1 MCARIGDWATERAT
15 VANGANQVLGHV
27 LDTDGVRAVC
37 SLRREALIST
47 REGVT
52 HERLAATSIGG
63 LVKIA
68 VGDFLLIGSLGELR
82 VDRANSELVQA
93 EIEFM
98 GEGPVSEAGTLA
110 DFRRG
115 VSIYPH
121 PGDPVR
127 LAEEADFAE
136 IFAPPALPH
145 IMFGTVYPTEN
156 IRAPI
161 LYDRLLGRHFAILGS
176 SGTGKSTTVTLMLHR
191 ILQAAP
197 HAHILILDP
206 HGEYAHA
213 FGTKAR
219 VWDVDNLQLPY
230 WAMNLEEHCEAFVTS
245 SEDEAAVDRNI
256 LAKCLQKARARNV
269 RISEAAK
276 VTADS
281 PIAYQLTDLLLAL
294 EEEAGRLEKIA
305 DASRYTLLRLTIEQY
320 FADQRYNFIF
330 NAEYA
335 NSSLEQLLGEI
346 LRIPDEGQPISI
358 IDIAG
363 VPTELVNAVVSTIA
377 RLVLDFAIRSPRNDK
392 IPTLLICEE
401 AHRYLPRHAT
411 THTAG
416 VRRQLERIAREG
428 RKYGVCLGIVS
439 QRPSELSETVLSQCG
454 TMMSMRLNNVDDQQ
468 QLRATMAEGARS
480 LVGVI
485 SALAN
490 QECIVTGDGVPV
502 PMRVHVDTVPADSKP
517 ASEDQMFSVKWN
529 DTTAGAEQLAAT
541 VRNWRESR

>member
-1 MCARIGDWATERAT
+1 VTHGTAPA
-15 VANGANQVLGHV
+15 LGHV

-37 SLRREALIST
+37 SLRREALVST
-47 REGVT
+47 RVDAP

-63 LVKIA
+63 IVKIA
-68 VGDFLLIGSLGELR
+68 VGDYLLIGALGELK
-82 VDRANSELVQA
+82 VDRANSELVLA

-98 GEGPVSEAGTLA
+98 GEGPANPDGSLA
-110 DFRRG
+110 SFKRG
-115 VSIYPH
+115 ISIYPH

-127 LAEEADFAE
+127 LADEADFEE

-145 IMFGTVYPTEN
+145 VMFGTVYPTAS

-176 SGTGKSTTVTLMLHR
+176 SGTGKSTTTSLLLHR
-191 ILQAAP
+191 ILDAAP
-197 HAHILILDP
+197 RGHILILDP

-213 FGTKAR
+213 FGPRAK

-245 SEDEAAVDRNI
+245 SADEAAVDRNI

-281 PIAYQLTDLLLAL
+281 PIPYQLADLILAL
-294 EEEAGRLEKIA
+294 EEEAGRLEKLA

-320 FADQRYNFIF
+320 FADQRYAFIF
-330 NAEYA
+330 NGEYA
-335 NSSLEQLLGEI
+335 NNSLEQLLGEI
-346 LRIPDEGQPISI
+346 LRIPDAGQPISI
-358 IDIAG
+358 VDLAG

-377 RLVLDFAIRSPRNDK
+377 RLVLDFAIRSPRDNK
-392 IPTLLICEE
+392 VPTLLMCEE
-401 AHRYLPRHAT
+401 AHRYLPRVPT
-411 THTAG
+411 RHTEG

-439 QRPSELSETVLSQCG
+439 QRPSELSEVVLSQCG
-454 TMMSMRLNNVDDQQ
+454 TMLSMRLNNVDDQQ
-468 QLRATMAEGARS
+468 QLKATMPEGARS

-485 SALAN
+485 PALAN
-490 QECIVTGDGVPV
+490 QECIITGDGVPV
-502 PMRVHVDTVPADSKP
+502 PMRVHVDTVADEAKP
-517 ASEDQMFSVKWN
+517 ASEDQLFSVKW
-529 DTTAGAEQLAAT
+529 TGQSAGRDQLEAT
-541 VRNWRESR
+541 VRNWREAGR

>member
-1 MCARIGDWATERAT
+1 MRTGIGDTATERAT
-15 VANGANQVLGHV
+15 VANGASLILGHV
-27 LDTDGVRAVC
+27 IDTDGVRAVC
-37 SLRREALIST
+37 SFRREALVST
-47 REGVT
+47 RQGVA
-52 HERLAATSIGG
+52 HEKLAATSIGG

-68 VGDFLLIGSLGELR
+68 VGDFLLIGTLGELR
-82 VDRANSELVQA
+82 LDRANSELVQA
-93 EIEFM
+93 EVEFM
-98 GEGPVSEAGTLA
+98 GEGPIGPAGTLGS
-110 DFRRG
+110 FRRG

-121 PGDPVR
+121 PGDAVR

-145 IMFGTVYPTEN
+145 IMFGTVYPTET

-176 SGTGKSTTVTLMLHR
+176 SGTGKSTTVSLLLHQ
-191 ILQAAP
+191 IMNAAP

-206 HGEYAHA
+206 HGEYSHA
-213 FGTKAR
+213 FGTKAK

-245 SEDEAAVDRNI
+245 SADEAAVDRNI
-256 LAKCLQKARARNV
+256 LAKCLQKARSRNV
-269 RISEAAK
+269 RISEASK
-276 VTADS
+276 VTADT
-281 PIAYQLTDLLLAL
+281 PVAYQLADLLLAL
-294 EEEAGRLEKIA
+294 EEEAGKLEKIA
-305 DASRYTLLRLTIEQY
+305 DSSRYTLLRLTIEQY
-320 FADQRYNFIF
+320 FSDQRYGFIF
-330 NAEYA
+330 NADYA
-335 NSSLEQLLGEI
+335 GNSLEQLLGDV
-346 LRIPDEGQPISI
+346 LRIPEAGQPISI

-377 RLVLDFAIRSPRNDK
+377 RLVLDFAIRSPRDNK
-392 IPTLLICEE
+392 IPTLLLCEE
-401 AHRYLPRHAT
+401 AHRYLPRVAT

-428 RKYGVCLGIVS
+428 RKYGVCLGVVS

-454 TMMSMRLNNVDDQQ
+454 TMISMRLNNVDDQL
-468 QLRATMAEGARS
+468 QLKATMAEGARS

-490 QECIVTGDGVPV
+490 QECIITGDGVPV
-502 PMRVHVDTVPADSKP
+502 PMRVHVDTVAADSKP

-529 DTTAGAEQLAAT
+529 DASAGAEQLEAT
-541 VRNWRESR
+541 VKNWRESR